1 MITRLDRNRL
11 HAEKECLLDELAEE
25 SRLENMPPN
34 KVSAIRDFVIEK
46 HNECVTILR
55 ENNEDVEDVIKM
67 YRGLIRKL
75 LKS

>member
-1 MITRLDRNRL
+1 LDRNRL
-11 HAEKECLLDELAEE
+11 YGERDALLDELAEE

-55 ENNEDVEDVIKM
+55 ETDEDVEDVIKM

-75 LKS
+75 IKS